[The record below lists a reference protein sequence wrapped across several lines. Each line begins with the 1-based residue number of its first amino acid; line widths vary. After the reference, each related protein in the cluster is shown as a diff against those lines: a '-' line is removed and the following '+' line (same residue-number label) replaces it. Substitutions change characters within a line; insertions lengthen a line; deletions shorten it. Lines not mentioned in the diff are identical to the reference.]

1 MASITGL
8 SKRDSGRT
16 YTFIYELDVFE
27 GGMSLGSNM
36 GWTKVGT
43 SIDGIQPSQP
53 NVESLSPYTDTDLA
67 EGQCQRT

>member
-8 SKRDSGRT
+8 SKRDSERT

-27 GGMSLGSNM
+27 GCMSLGSNM

-53 NVESLSPYTDTDLA
+53 NVEP
-67 EGQCQRT
+67 QPIH